1 MDLQTAQKA
10 LKRYFGYERFRPLQ
24 EEIIASIYQ
33 GRDALVL
40 MPTGGGKSICYQ
52 IPAVTMPGT
61 CVVISPL
68 ISLMKDQVEGLLANG
83 INAAFHNSSLST
95 DEQRRVEN
103 DFFSGS
109 LDLLYISP
117 EKLLSPG
124 FLPLLKSVKVNLFAI
139 DEAHCISS
147 WGHDFRPEYTQ
158 LRFIKQQFP
167 TVPIVALTATADKI
181 TRQDIAQQLNIQQSA
196 QVYIASF
203 DRPNLSLTVVPGQKR
218 LEQMLE
224 FIRKRP
230 QQSGIVYCLSRK
242 STEDLTEK
250 LQAHGLKVAAYH
262 AGLSSQQRSKVQEAF
277 INDKTPIICATIAFG
292 MGIDKSNVRWII
304 HYNLPKN
311 LEGYYQ
317 EIGRA
322 GRDGAKADALLF
334 YSFNDVAVLQD
345 IINGNPN
352 EQTEVQ
358 LMKLERMRQYA
369 EALACRRRILLAY
382 FGENSE
388 SDCRNCDV
396 CKNPPQY
403 FDGTILAQ
411 KALSAI
417 YRVEQ
422 QVAMTMLID
431 ILRGS
436 NRKEI
441 RQLGYDQIKTFGAGR
456 DLSQWEWQQYLAQ
469 LVNLGYI
476 EVAYNENNL
485 LRLTEASK
493 VVLFEQQKVQLVK
506 TTTFKERQEQE
517 KAQTTRLTKQDKYRD
532 ELFEALREVRLTV
545 SKTFG
550 LPPYLVFSDATLEE
564 MARRKPSTEK
574 ELLQVPG
581 VGEKK
586 LEQFGHFFLE
596 KLLELTGASNNANGI
611 KASTYQI
618 TQTYLKQ
625 GLSPEEIAEVRE
637 VTLGTIFSHIA
648 HLYEKGEAIDI
659 SFFVTPEEI
668 QTIIKCFPYLRK
680 PNTMKDIFEYFEGKY
695 NYNQIRL
702 AIAHQRKHQLK
713 EE

>member
-24 EEIIASIYQ
+24 EEIIESIYQ

-83 INAAFHNSSLST
+83 ISAAFHNSSLNAE
-95 DEQRRVEN
+95 EQRRVEN

-109 LDLLYISP
+109 LELLYISP

-203 DRPNLSLTVVPGQKR
+203 DRPNLSLTVAPGQKR

-250 LQAHGLKVAAYH
+250 LQAQGLKVAAYH

-382 FGENSE
+382 FGENTE
-388 SDCRNCDV
+388 KDCGNCDV

-411 KALSAI
+411 KRFPQFIGWNS
-417 YRVEQ
+417 
-422 QVAMTMLID
+422 
-431 ILRGS
+431 
-436 NRKEI
+436 K
-441 RQLGYDQIKTFGAGR
+441 
-456 DLSQWEWQQYLAQ
+456 WQ
-469 LVNLGYI
+469 
-476 EVAYNENNL
+476 
-485 LRLTEASK
+485 
-493 VVLFEQQKVQLVK
+493 
-506 TTTFKERQEQE
+506 
-517 KAQTTRLTKQDKYRD
+517 
-532 ELFEALREVRLTV
+532 
-545 SKTFG
+545 
-550 LPPYLVFSDATLEE
+550 
-564 MARRKPSTEK
+564 
-574 ELLQVPG
+574 
-581 VGEKK
+581 
-586 LEQFGHFFLE
+586 
-596 KLLELTGASNNANGI
+596 
-611 KASTYQI
+611 
-618 TQTYLKQ
+618 
-625 GLSPEEIAEVRE
+625 
-637 VTLGTIFSHIA
+637 
-648 HLYEKGEAIDI
+648 
-659 SFFVTPEEI
+659 
-668 QTIIKCFPYLRK
+668 
-680 PNTMKDIFEYFEGKY
+680 
-695 NYNQIRL
+695 
-702 AIAHQRKHQLK
+702 
-713 EE
+713 

>member
-24 EEIIASIYQ
+24 EEIIESIYQ

-83 INAAFHNSSLST
+83 ISAAFHNSSLNAE
-95 DEQRRVEN
+95 EQRRVEN

-109 LDLLYISP
+109 LELLYISP

-203 DRPNLSLTVVPGQKR
+203 DRPNLSLTVAPGQKR

-250 LQAHGLKVAAYH
+250 LQAQGLKVAAYH

-382 FGENSE
+382 FGENTE
-388 SDCRNCDV
+388 RDCGNCDV

-431 ILRGS
+431 VLRGS

-441 RQLGYDQIKTFGAGR
+441 RQLGFDQIKTFGAGR
-456 DLSQWEWQQYLAQ
+456 DLSQWEWQQYLVQ

-485 LRLTEASK
+485 LRLTDASK
-493 VVLFEQQKVQLVK
+493 AVLFDQQKVQLVK
-506 TTTFKERQEQE
+506 TSTFKERQEQE
-517 KAQTTRLTKQDKYRD
+517 KAQTTKQTRQEKYRD
-532 ELFEALREVRLTV
+532 ELFESLREVRLTV

-596 KLLELTGASNNANGI
+596 KLLELTGSKDSGDGI
-611 KASTYQI
+611 KTSTYQI

-648 HLYEKGEAIDI
+648 HLYEKGDAIDI
-659 SFFVTPEEI
+659 SFFVTQEEI

>member
-1 MDLQTAQKA
+1 MDLQIAQKA
-10 LKRYFGYERFRPLQ
+10 LKRYFGYSQFRPLQ
-24 EEIIASIYQ
+24 EEIIQSVYD

-61 CVVISPL
+61 CIVVSPL
-68 ISLMKDQVEGLLANG
+68 ISLMKDQVEGLLTNG
-83 INAAFHNSSLST
+83 ISAAYLNSAQT
-95 DEQRRVEN
+95 GEEQRRVEN
-103 DFFSGS
+103 DFFGGK

-117 EKLLSPG
+117 EKLVSPG
-124 FLPLLKSVKVNLFAI
+124 FLPLLKSVKINLFAV

-158 LRFIKQQFP
+158 LRFVKQQFP
-167 TVPIVALTATADKI
+167 NIPIVALTATADKI
-181 TRQDIAQQLNIQQSA
+181 TRQDIAQQLQIQQTGL
-196 QVYIASF
+196 VYIASF
-203 DRPNLSLTVVPGQKR
+203 DRPNLSLTVAPGQKR

-224 FIRKRP
+224 FIKKRP
-230 QQSGIVYCLSRK
+230 KLSGIVYCLSRK
-242 STEDLTEK
+242 STEELAGK
-250 LQAHGLKVAAYH
+250 LQAQGLKAAAYH
-262 AGLSSQQRSKVQEAF
+262 AGLSSQLRSKVQEDF

-382 FGENSE
+382 FGENTE
-388 SDCRNCDV
+388 KDCGNCDV
-396 CKNPPQY
+396 CKDPPQY
-403 FDGTILAQ
+403 FDGTVIAQ

-417 YRVEQ
+417 YRVDQ
-422 QVAMTMLID
+422 QVGINLLID

-441 RQLGYDQIKTFGAGR
+441 IQLGFDQIKTYGVGR
-456 DLSQWEWQQYLAQ
+456 ELSQWEWQQYLAQ

-485 LRLTEASK
+485 LRLTEPSK
-493 VVLFEQQKVQLVK
+493 GVLFNQQKVQLVK
-506 TTTFKERQEQE
+506 TTTFKERQEKE
-517 KAQTTRLTKQDKYRD
+517 KVQVTKQSRQEKYRD
-532 ELFEALREVRLTV
+532 ELFEALREVRTTV
-545 SKTFG
+545 SRVFG

-564 MARRKPSTEK
+564 MARRKPTNEK
-574 ELLQVPG
+574 EMLQVPG

-596 KLLELTGASNNANGI
+596 KLLELTEPKDGGNGI
-611 KASTYQI
+611 KTSTYQI

-625 GLSPEEIAEVRE
+625 GLSPDEIARVRD
-637 VTLGTIFSHIA
+637 VTIGTVFSHIA
-648 HLYEKGEAIDI
+648 HLYEKGESIDI
-659 SFFVTPEEI
+659 SFFVTQEEL
-668 QTIIKCFPYLRK
+668 QTIIKSFPYLQK
-680 PNTMKDIFEYFEGKY
+680 PNTMKDISEYFEGKY

-702 AIAHQRKHQLK
+702 AIAHQRKMGG
-713 EE
+713 